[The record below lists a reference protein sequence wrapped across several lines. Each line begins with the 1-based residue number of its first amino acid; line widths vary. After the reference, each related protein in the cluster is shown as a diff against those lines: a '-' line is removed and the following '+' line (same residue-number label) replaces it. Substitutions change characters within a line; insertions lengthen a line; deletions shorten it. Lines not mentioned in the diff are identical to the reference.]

1 MSGRKAS
8 GRLLALFGAASTM
21 VFGFIGC
28 GPRADDINQVQPGYV
43 RKSIFEQDSEWYYRR
58 TIVKSETTNALVIEG
73 SGDLPLERIKW
84 RIEERH
90 LVAYKPYVSIPGSG
104 TDEYE
109 GTTDVRGPVLA
120 VFPIVSHFDII
131 RGYDSTT
138 GNETNII
145 SENASDRTWDKR
157 EYMRVNFA
165 IDEIAG
171 SNADNVYEFPVTW
184 VTTAQRWAYLDSEP
198 TNT

>member
-1 MSGRKAS
+1 
-8 GRLLALFGAASTM
+8 M

-43 RKSIFEQDSEWYYRR
+43 RKSIFLQDNEWYYRR

-84 RIEERH
+84 RVEEQH
-90 LVAYKPYVSIPGSG
+90 LVAYKPYSSIPGSA

-109 GTTDVRGPVLA
+109 GSKDFQGAVLA
-120 VFPIVSHFDII
+120 SFPIVSHFDIQ
-131 RGYDSTT
+131 RGYDPTT

-145 SENASDRTWDKR
+145 SKNASDQT
-157 EYMRVNFA
+157 
-165 IDEIAG
+165 
-171 SNADNVYEFPVTW
+171 
-184 VTTAQRWAYLDSEP
+184 
-198 TNT
+198 